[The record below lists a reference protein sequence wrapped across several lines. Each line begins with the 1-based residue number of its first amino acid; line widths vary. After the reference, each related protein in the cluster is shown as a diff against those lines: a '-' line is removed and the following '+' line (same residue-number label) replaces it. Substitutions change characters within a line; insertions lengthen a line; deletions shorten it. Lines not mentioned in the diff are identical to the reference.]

1 MGPKAGG
8 KKRGERSNK
17 TNSENWLKMTGWPY
31 VETRGKKQA
40 NQNKLLNIGTQKYKM
55 QWSKLYERID
65 ERWQMKS
72 GLRCNK

>member
-31 VETRGKKQA
+31 VETRGKK
-40 NQNKLLNIGTQKYKM
+40 T
-55 QWSKLYERID
+55 SKPEQTVEY
-65 ERWQMKS
+65 WQTEI
-72 GLRCNK
+72 